1 MKNSLSQD
9 KDILRVLKQRPL
21 FFPYFTVKMA
31 NNNEKT
37 YRYTI
42 IISKKAHKL
51 AVQRNKIKRRIR
63 AIINGNQ
70 EKIRI
75 CDFVISVKKQ
85 VYNIESQQ
93 QREEIRKILLKSK
106 ILNV

>member
-9 KDILRVLKQRPL
+9 KDILRVLRQRP
-21 FFPYFTVKMA
+21 FFSPYFTVKVA
-31 NNNEKT
+31 NNSEKT

-42 IISKKAHKL
+42 IISKKVHKL
-51 AVQRNKIKRRIR
+51 AAKRNQIKRRIR
-63 AIINGNQ
+63 AIINGSQ
-70 EKIRI
+70 KKIRI
-75 CDFVISVKKQ
+75 CDFVISVRKQ
-85 VYNIESQQ
+85 IYNIEPQQ